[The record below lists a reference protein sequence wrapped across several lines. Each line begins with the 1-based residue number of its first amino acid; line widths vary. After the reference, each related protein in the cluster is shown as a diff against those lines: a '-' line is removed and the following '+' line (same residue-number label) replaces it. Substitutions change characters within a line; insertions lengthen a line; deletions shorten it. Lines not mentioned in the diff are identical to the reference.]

1 MRAREFVTEQE
12 GKMTDRQQSSTVGVN
27 IFTDSTYDR
36 IYMLN
41 RVMMAAASTDGKTVP
56 VIEPESW
63 AGKQNLA
70 FPYTKAD
77 QEKLI
82 AAYKAVG
89 VKYSDLNKGDLASR
103 ELDSTNTQSPLK
115 PFSGYKK

>member
-1 MRAREFVTEQE
+1 MRAKEFITEQE
-12 GKMTDRQQSSTVGVN
+12 GIMTKRHQYPTVGVN
-27 IFTDSTYDR
+27 IFTDSNYDR

-41 RVMMAAASTDGKTVP
+41 RVMMAAASTDGKTEP
-56 VIEPESW
+56 EIEPESW

-77 QEKLI
+77 QDKLI

-89 VKYSDLNKGDLASR
+89 VKYSDLNKGDMKSH
-103 ELDSTNTQSPLK
+103 ELDSTNKQSPIK
-115 PFSGYKK
+115 QFRGYKK